1 MFVSKLIGRALRK
14 SGNTNNGRFNSN
26 QSQTGTEEE
35 ELESPTVGYN
45 FVRRKPSDSVDGDH
59 ENAFAD
65 RSVSEI
71 AETCYDTDIE
81 IDPPEWELGIRRSSK
96 SENSNENDLTLSD
109 VILDPDGN
117 VAYYWLSIVT
127 VAVVY
132 NIAVVIL
139 RLAFIEMRNAN
150 QLFYVLDSIGDII
163 YMMDVAIQFR
173 ISFYEDGCLV
183 LHPDKISQRYMSQ
196 SRFIFDIAAILPIG
210 TLISILTAV
219 STFLYICISSSFLD
233 ILPVLARLP
242 RLLKYPA
249 MARFFD
255 ATDSRTNNPYLVRAL
270 KLSLYLWTVIHW
282 IGCIYYMVSL
292 HEGLGVNAWV
302 YPGTEDYSP
311 FLRKYIRV
319 TYWSLMTLT
328 TIGERPSPETDLEF
342 VFTGLTF
349 LIGVFLFA
357 AVVGNV
363 GDVISN
369 INAARQEYQSRMD
382 HIKFYLHHRRVP
394 TSLQNRVKRWA
405 DYTWSRTQAIDEPTL
420 LQMLPDRLRTEIAI
434 NVHLETLKK
443 VKIFEECEESL
454 LHELV
459 LKLRAQIYS
468 PGDYICRIGEIGREM
483 FIVNHG
489 KVEIL
494 VPNAKT
500 RKRMVVA
507 TLTPGNYFGEISLLK
522 LDEGQNRRT
531 ADVRSVGF
539 SELLRLSR
547 RDLMSALVEY
557 PQAKKILEA
566 QAKERM
572 NKTKQVRTATV
583 DESSSLDQSAN
594 DPPHRKKDILQQL
607 VKSDSFRKLLSS
619 KNNEV
624 TELRLALDELKSFD
638 SQVMK
643 RSYDQLTSKCDELQ
657 CKLDAERAEH
667 ECTKAKL
674 NALESRIRQASSPHN
689 SLHADDSRQ
698 SERSCHENGYCRLN
712 QTFHSPDIGS
722 GIPLDTKLSANEV
735 SSSSNCLK
743 PSHSLS
749 NRRKLKRQV
758 QTYSDSKKELRTL
771 PVTVPHLERTIP
783 DICISKPDH
792 EEQTGNTLDLD
803 NLDSIDIVRSLL
815 EIESNRSTYNSE
827 TSETSEYD
835 SSDME

>member
-1 MFVSKLIGRALRK
+1 
-14 SGNTNNGRFNSN
+14 
-26 QSQTGTEEE
+26 
-35 ELESPTVGYN
+35 
-45 FVRRKPSDSVDGDH
+45 FVRKHASDCIDEGD
-59 ENAFAD
+59 ENVFAD
-65 RSVSEI
+65 ASGSEH
-71 AETCYDTDIE
+71 AEKCYDTDTEIE
-81 IDPPEWELGIRRSSK
+81 TPEWELGIRRSSK
-96 SENSNENDLTLSD
+96 SENLSTNDLTLSD

-127 VAVVY
+127 AAVVY

-163 YMMDVAIQFR
+163 YMVDVAIQFR
-173 ISFYEDGCLV
+173 MSFYEDGCLV
-183 LHPDKISQRYMSQ
+183 LHPDKISQRYTSQ
-196 SRFIFDIAAILPIG
+196 SRFIFDVAAILPIG
-210 TLISILTAV
+210 TLISILT
-219 STFLYICISSSFLD
+219 D
-233 ILPVLARLP
+233 ILPVLARVP

-292 HEGLGVNAWV
+292 YEGLGVNAWV
-302 YPGTEDYSP
+302 YPGTDDYSP

-328 TIGERPSPETDLEF
+328 TIGERPSPETDLEY

-369 INAARQEYQSRMD
+369 INAARQEYQSR
-382 HIKFYLHHRRVP
+382 
-394 TSLQNRVKRWA
+394 Q
-405 DYTWSRTQAIDEPTL
+405 
-420 LQMLPDRLRTEIAI
+420 
-434 NVHLETLKK
+434 

-494 VPNAKT
+494 VPNAST

-522 LDEGQNRRT
+522 LVEGQNRRT

-572 NKTKQVRTATV
+572 NKTKQVRTATI
-583 DESSSLDQSAN
+583 DESLSLDQSTSDTPQKKN
-594 DPPHRKKDILQQL
+594 DVFQQF
-607 VKSDSFRKLLSS
+607 VTSDNFRKLLST

-624 TELRLALDELKSFD
+624 TELRKALDELKSFV
-638 SQVMK
+638 SPVMK
-643 RSYDQLTSKCDELQ
+643 QSNELLTSKCDELQ
-657 CKLDAERAEH
+657 CMLDAERAEH
-667 ECTKAKL
+667 ERTKVKL
-674 NALESRIRQASSPHN
+674 SALESSIRQSSSLRH
-689 SLHADDSRQ
+689 SLHADHR
-698 SERSCHENGYCRLN
+698 SERCYKENGNSTVNRN
-712 QTFHSPDIGS
+712 S
-722 GIPLDTKLSANEV
+722 KLSANEI
-735 SSSSNCLK
+735 SSSNIYLTP
-743 PSHSLS
+743 PSSMG
-749 NRRKLKRQV
+749 NKRKLKRQT
-758 QTYSDSKKELRTL
+758 QTFSDSQRELRTL
-771 PVTVPHLERTIP
+771 PVTVPHQEQTIP
-783 DICISKPDH
+783 DICISVPSH
-792 EEQTGNTLDLD
+792 QTDDTLDLD
-803 NLDSIDIVRSLL
+803 NPDSLELVRSLL
-815 EIESNRSTYNSE
+815 EMESDKSSYNSDANE
-827 TSETSEYD
+827 ASEYD